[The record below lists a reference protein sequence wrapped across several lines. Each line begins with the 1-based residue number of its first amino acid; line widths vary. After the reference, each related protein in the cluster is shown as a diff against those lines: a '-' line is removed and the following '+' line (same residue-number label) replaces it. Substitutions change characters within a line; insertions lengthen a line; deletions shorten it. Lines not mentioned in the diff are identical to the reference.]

1 MGELIFRNL
10 LHRPLRTLIG
20 VMAVQPVG
28 LAKTGL
34 LLIGYVLSQNTAPLN
49 FAMVTEITPTKR
61 RGAVMTM
68 HTALLTIAGFIAPA
82 AMGYS
87 LEGVPAADGFR
98 EGFLIVGAVTMIGG
112 LLGLWLIN
120 PKADRERLARCA
132 QSAA

>member
-1 MGELIFRNL
+1 MIAT
-10 LHRPLRTLIG
+10 PATC
-20 VMAVQPVG
+20 
-28 LAKTGL
+28 LAATTDSHFH
-34 LLIGYVLSQNTAPLN
+34 IS
-49 FAMVTEITPTKR
+49 
-61 RGAVMTM
+61 
-68 HTALLTIAGFIAPA
+68 FIAPA

>member
-1 MGELIFRNL
+1 MMGELIVRNL

-68 HTALLTIAGFIAPA
+68 YTALLTIAGFIAPA

-87 LEGVPAADGFR
+87 LEGVPAARVSGRFSPCRRGDHDR
-98 EGFLIVGAVTMIGG
+98 RPARLVVDQPEG
-112 LLGLWLIN
+112 
-120 PKADRERLARCA
+120 
-132 QSAA
+132 

>member
-1 MGELIFRNL
+1 
-10 LHRPLRTLIG
+10 
-20 VMAVQPVG
+20 VG
-28 LAKTGL
+28 PAKTGL

-68 HTALLTIAGFIAPA
+68 YTAPLTIDGFIAPA

-98 EGFLIVGAVTMIGG
+98 EGFLIVGAVTMIEG